1 MNRLVVA
8 SAVAGALLA
17 TVDAGCC
24 PTKTGTCCTEPCA
37 CQFGSSSVEV
47 VKDLFQD
54 FRKTHGKTYASEKEE
69 ADRFEIFM
77 DNLKVIDERNKAEK
91 EKGGSAEH
99 GITRFADLTQS
110 EFESMYLD
118 TRTARYIRQRNATVV
133 ATPRELTSGAVDYTG
148 KQTTAVK
155 DQGNCGS
162 CWAHAAAEQIESDGM
177 RLFGN
182 SASKILSVQQLVSC
196 DIDKETAQL
205 GCMGGLQ
212 ELGFEYVHDVGGI
225 VSESDYPYTS
235 YYGKTGKCDTSKTNY
250 IMGVN
255 GYEMILDSDPAVTEA
270 GFTSYMLSTGTIS
283 IGVDATTWNTYKGGI
298 MADCGK
304 GTDINHSVQLTGV
317 DTETGYWKIRNS
329 WSPEWGEDGSIR
341 IKYGVNTCGL
351 ATEGGSYTDVFN
363 I

>member
-1 MNRLVVA
+1 MNRFVVA
-8 SAVAGALLA
+8 SLTAGALIA
-17 TVDAGCC
+17 SVEAGCC
-24 PTKTGTCCTEPCA
+24 PTPTGTCCTEPCD
-37 CQFGSSSVEV
+37 CQYSLSNPETM
-47 VKDLFQD
+47 KTLFEE
-54 FRKTHGKTYASEKEE
+54 FITTHGKTYPTMKERMT
-69 ADRFEIFM
+69 RFEIFA
-77 DNLKVIDERNKAEK
+77 DNLKLIDERNKADK
-91 EKGGSAEH
+91 EKGGSAQH
-99 GITRFADLTQS
+99 GITRFSDLTQT
-110 EFESMYLD
+110 EFENSYLD
-118 TRTARYIRQRNATVV
+118 SRTSRYIRQRNATVIV
-133 ATPRELTSGAVDYTG
+133 TPRGMTSGAVDYTG

-155 DQGNCGS
+155 DQGSCGS

-182 SASKILSVQQLVSC
+182 SPSKTLSVQQLVSC

-212 ELGFEYVHDVGGI
+212 ELGFDYVRETGGI
-225 VSESDYPYTS
+225 VSEADYPYTS

-250 IMGVN
+250 VMGVN
-255 GYEMILDSDPAVTEA
+255 GYKMILDSDPAVTEE

-317 DTETGYWKIRNS
+317 DTEAGYWKIRNS
-329 WSPEWGEDGSIR
+329 WSPEWGEEGSIR

-351 ATEGGSYTDVFN
+351 ATEGGSYTDVYN